1 MAENMM
7 LAKVPAPV
15 FKGDN
20 YEMYKHQVEV
30 WAEVCSMEKTKQ
42 VSILWLALP
51 DKHASDIKAEILMRS
66 RTTLRRRG

>member
-42 VSILWLALP
+42 VSILWLA
-51 DKHASDIKAEILMRS
+51 MRV
-66 RTTLRRRG
+66 T